1 MKYVRV
7 TPVYLDNRRR
17 PGFLRW
23 RGVRSVTPRLG
34 SLAGFLQGPAIQLKP
49 DGSVVVENEWCPQLN
64 KITSETCVVGYQP
77 NEIRIS
83 KTEAGHLTPDVV
95 LVPAGLPGPNVKII
109 CQYLIIRD
117 FGVNWRHLKNA
128 TINEQFFKDMLAKFE
143 ADKSLVF
150 RILGYSDC
158 VGFERH
164 NTFLRKGRARN
175 VFNLM
180 GTSAR
185 SRVISVGGAPPK
197 TYLTDNST
205 IAARADNRSVVI
217 EFSVN
222 TSATI

>member
-7 TPVYLDNRRR
+7 TPVFVDNRQR
-17 PGFLRW
+17 PGFIRW
-23 RGVRSVTPRLG
+23 RGVRGVAPRLG
-34 SLAGFLQGPAIQLKP
+34 SLAMFSQGPAIRLKQ
-49 DGSVVVENEWCPQLN
+49 DGSVVVENEWCPQLS
-64 KITSETCVVGYQP
+64 KVTSETCVAYQP

-83 KTEAGHLTPDVV
+83 HTEAGHATPDVI
-95 LVPAGLPGPNVKII
+95 LVPAGLPGPNVKIM

-117 FGVNWRHLKNA
+117 FGVNWRHLKTA
-128 TINEQFFKDMLAKFE
+128 TINEQFFKNMLARFE
-143 ADKSLVF
+143 ADKSLIF
-150 RILGYSDC
+150 RIVGYTDC
-158 VGFERH
+158 VGVERH

-222 TSATI
+222 SSATI